1 MTNQNIQTDAATAQP
16 GTTEPPRRVGSP
28 ASDELEFRAAGRNYH
43 HANAE
48 VALLSAMLNESRRIR
63 RICRA
68 LGTEEFYDW
77 QTREVLHAILFLDNS
92 GREVTPAN
100 VARIVKAVTGAFDEN
115 GISFV
120 DECAHA
126 AYNPKHIEI
135 YIPRPERGDPCMWR
149 RRHCAQRFS
158 ESFCVDLLLQRLPP
172 IKCVRDKWHP
182 SVLKGKK
189 GGHENAYACHDNS
202 R

>member
-77 QTREVLHAILFLDNS
+77 QTRDVLHAILFLDNS
-92 GREVTPAN
+92 GREVTPQMLLALSKPSPGLSMRMGSVSSTSAHTLPTTRNILKFISHDLKEATRVCGGDGIVRRGSRNLFVSISSYSGSRRSNAFATSGILAN
-100 VARIVKAVTGAFDEN
+100 WEFWN
-115 GISFV
+115 GQ
-120 DECAHA
+120 E
-126 AYNPKHIEI
+126 P
-135 YIPRPERGDPCMWR
+135 
-149 RRHCAQRFS
+149 
-158 ESFCVDLLLQRLPP
+158 LPP
-172 IKCVRDKWHP
+172 H
-182 SVLKGKK
+182 S
-189 GGHENAYACHDNS
+189 S
-202 R
+202 